1 MFQDEKITKDSER
14 KDALRVLQLCSSSA
28 VSGAERHVFNLSTIL
43 RHRGHFVQA
52 VTPTKGWL
60 PDAFLVEEIPN
71 HVMGMR
77 GAGWWRTVG
86 YCIRQVRQNKID
98 VVHTHLTR
106 AAYIGHMV
114 GTLTRTPI
122 VTSVHIANHDK
133 IYRRLAK
140 RRNKL
145 VAVSDF
151 VRGTLHGRGVPDRF
165 IETVY
170 NGTDL
175 LDYDLTDPQATKRS
189 LGISNETD
197 LISIVGRVCREK
209 GHLEMVRAMKS
220 ISKANPNAQLL
231 FIGRMVE
238 EFEAELQDEIRAA
251 GLEKKITMTGERH
264 DVPALLDSI
273 TLSVMPS
280 YIETFGIAA
289 LEAMARG
296 KPVVATRVGGLPE
309 IIRDHQTG
317 ILVDLE
323 VDEIAEAVNYLLEN
337 ESVRLEMGSMAR
349 QRVADH
355 FTNERMVDRFET
367 VYRRSVSS

>member
-1 MFQDEKITKDSER
+1 VGQQENY
-14 KDALRVLQLCSSSA
+14 RVLQLCSSSA

-43 RHRGHFVQA
+43 RQRGHFVQG
-52 VTPTKGWL
+52 VTPLSGWL
-60 PDAFLVEEIPN
+60 PNAYLVEEIPN
-71 HVMGMR
+71 HSMGMR

-86 YCIRQVRQNKID
+86 YCMKQVRLNKLNVI
-98 VVHTHLTR
+98 HTHLTR
-106 AAYIGHMV
+106 AAYIGNMV

-140 RRNKL
+140 RNNKL

-151 VRGTLHGRGVPDRF
+151 VRGTLHGRGVPDRY

-175 LDYDLTDPQATKRS
+175 LDYAYADPLITKRA
-189 LGISNETD
+189 LGIQSD
-197 LISIVGRVCREK
+197 HQVIGIVGRVCREK

-220 ISKANPNAQLL
+220 IVKDNPKTQLMFVGRLIEQFAEELKDEIKAN
-231 FIGRMVE
+231 
-238 EFEAELQDEIRAA
+238 ELDD
-251 GLEKKITMTGERH
+251 KITMTGERH
-264 DVPALLDSI
+264 DISALLDSMSV
-273 TLSVMPS
+273 SVMPS

-309 IIRDHQTG
+309 VVRDQQTG
-317 ILVDLE
+317 ILVDLQ
-323 VDEIAEAVNYLLEN
+323 VDEIAGAVSYLLNN
-337 ESVRLEMGSMAR
+337 ETIRNEMGAR
-349 QRVADH
+349 GKQMVADH
-355 FTNERMVDRFET
+355 FTNERMVDKFES
-367 VYRRSVSS
+367 VYSRCVSGA